1 MIQVDSVKVGA
12 LAVNCCIVTDT
23 ATKKTAVVDPG
34 EFTAELEDTL
44 EAVGYENI
52 EYILLTH
59 GHFDHIGG
67 VDRLCEKTERK
78 AKTVIYKSE
87 EQLMNDVRLNLSMPF
102 MGIPLT
108 GIKADILVSDGDEIK
123 LGESVVRVMHTPG
136 HTPGSVCYI
145 CDSVIFSGDTLFRES
160 AGRTDFPTGS
170 SRQLM
175 GSLRKLSELK
185 GDYIV
190 YPGHDSTTTLENER
204 ANNPYLNY

>member
-1 MIQVDSVKVGA
+1 MSAK
-12 LAVNCCIVTDT
+12 
-23 ATKKTAVVDPG
+23 
-34 EFTAELEDTL
+34 
-44 EAVGYENI
+44 
-52 EYILLTH
+52 
-59 GHFDHIGG
+59 
-67 VDRLCEKTERK
+67 ERK
-78 AKTVIYKSE
+78 FLYNRSFSLGKG
-87 EQLMNDVRLNLSMPF
+87 
-102 MGIPLT
+102 GIR
-108 GIKADILVSDGDEIK
+108 ADIEVSDGDELEIGNIRLK
-123 LGESVVRVMHTPG
+123 FISTPG